1 MLIRMESIEELR
13 YLVLAAQRE
22 GSRALTTALKPHD
35 LTPSQAEAIACL
47 RDARRPLSVREIGQR
62 LVCEG
67 GSPSRL
73 ISTLVRKGLVATSSD
88 PMDGRAT
95 VVSLTADGKRV
106 AQTVADVER
115 DLYELLGAMVD
126 AEGLPAL
133 IDGLRTIVAGLPAG
147 QALQRRIDDKDAVS
161 AASRD

>member
-1 MLIRMESIEELR
+1 MDSIEELR

-73 ISTLVRKGLVATSSD
+73 MSTLVRKGLVASSSD
-88 PMDGRAT
+88 PEDGRAT
-95 VVSLTADGKRV
+95 VLSLTPEGERAAR
-106 AQTVADVER
+106 TVEGIEE
-115 DLYELLGAMVD
+115 DLYAFLGRLVD
-126 AEGLPAL
+126 AERLPTMLA
-133 IDGLRTIVAGLPAG
+133 GLRALVDQLPAG
-147 QALQRRIDDKDAVS
+147 RALQRRIDD
-161 AASRD
+161 RRTPGY